1 MEGLKDAAAVAVRGT
16 SLSGDE
22 KNTAE
27 LKGCVRVFITITGVS
42 ITVASIRR
50 RSVYS
55 WMKAWGGG
63 VIECRELN
71 EEEKDL
77 EGK

>member
-1 MEGLKDAAAVAVRGT
+1 MKSWIIRERLHIEQMEGLKDAAAVADAVRST

-27 LKGCVRVFITITGVS
+27 LKGSVRVFIAIAGVS

-55 WMKAWGGG
+55 
-63 VIECRELN
+63 
-71 EEEKDL
+71 
-77 EGK
+77 